1 MKMLTYYF
9 IKNSLNLNYIII
21 MKKLSYFLIFF
32 VWTFILTGHSKA
44 EINNSKLVLNN
55 DKLISPILYIKKI
68 INKEIEKTK
77 KYQIK
82 QS

>member
-1 MKMLTYYF
+1 
-9 IKNSLNLNYIII
+9 

-32 VWTFILTGHSKA
+32 VWAFILTGHSKA

-77 KYQIK
+77 KYQNK
-82 QS
+82 MWKKEKNKLSGFFSDFPKR